1 MPPEQTSLVHD
12 GKRKLSIEIESMAPS
27 PPTEGQRK
35 AQDQQRPQ
43 TPGSFWDNLSRQ
55 WLTPRALR
63 EFNRR
68 TVWPAVP
75 ILPDRFGKESIR
87 LVQLKRFA
95 KRGGPDLSDLI
106 AVNKAQIFIKTFLII
121 Y

>member
-1 MPPEQTSLVHD
+1 M
-12 GKRKLSIEIESMAPS
+12 
-27 PPTEGQRK
+27 
-35 AQDQQRPQ
+35 
-43 TPGSFWDNLSRQ
+43 
-55 WLTPRALR
+55 
-63 EFNRR
+63 
-68 TVWPAVP
+68 WPAVP